1 MIVVPGSRKSTWI
14 TPPAP
19 KNTVAASFS
28 TDTRVLLSCAG
39 TPQTDTCIRIINVAP
54 TFLLL
59 SPCREEKSHIR
70 FLSEIKLQ
78 ENVKSLSFHICR
90 EHGEERICT
99 NLPVF
104 KNISNV
110 IHTFLWN
117 ANFTSKIS
125 LSDQTNFF
133 FDQFINPSPAKFI
146 GCCYRS
152 SNSLSHKSDFAAS
165 LFYICSHNDAQC
177 SVNIRTITKNNLH
190 ISVNLGWSKAFC
202 SPKLN
207 HGTPL
212 KSRRVVS
219 SPRSC
224 FMQNKKRKTFQPS
237 DLPPTDVLAE
247 VRRDCMAIF
256 CRYYKG
262 WVINVNKNPTRCNS
276 MQIFIYCKVT
286 LHVSS
291 VTAPIIR
298 STKNCNRSLRYRS

>member
-133 FDQFINPSPAKFI
+133 LISSSTRPLRNSSVAVTGRQTLYHTNQILQLRYFTSVRTTTRSAQSIYEPSPRTTCIFRWISDGA
-146 GCCYRS
+146 RLS
-152 SNSLSHKSDFAAS
+152 AVQNSITARRLNRAEWCQVHGPVSCKTRNEKPFNLA
-165 LFYICSHNDAQC
+165 ICLQLMC
-177 SVNIRTITKNNLH
+177 
-190 ISVNLGWSKAFC
+190 
-202 SPKLN
+202 
-207 HGTPL
+207 
-212 KSRRVVS
+212 
-219 SPRSC
+219 
-224 FMQNKKRKTFQPS
+224 
-237 DLPPTDVLAE
+237 
-247 VRRDCMAIF
+247 
-256 CRYYKG
+256 
-262 WVINVNKNPTRCNS
+262 
-276 MQIFIYCKVT
+276 
-286 LHVSS
+286 
-291 VTAPIIR
+291 
-298 STKNCNRSLRYRS
+298 